1 MNEDF
6 EVLIIK
12 LLPFLPDLLT
22 CSKNIKLNFKYT
34 INHVWNKSLFF
45 FFKCNFVILNK
56 SHTARG
62 E

>member
-12 LLPFLPDLLT
+12 LLPFLPDLST

-34 INHVWNKSLFF
+34 INHLWNKSLFF
-45 FFKCNFVILNK
+45 LKMQLCHFK
-56 SHTARG
+56 
-62 E
+62 

>member
-34 INHVWNKSLFF
+34 ITHVWNKPLVFL
-45 FFKCNFVILNK
+45 KCNFVILNK
-56 SHTARG
+56 SHTAKG

>member
-12 LLPFLPDLLT
+12 LLPFLTDLLT

-34 INHVWNKSLFF
+34 INRVWNKSLLFF
-45 FFKCNFVILNK
+45 FFLNATL
-56 SHTARG
+56 SF
-62 E
+62 

>member
-22 CSKNIKLNFKYT
+22 CSKNIKLNLKYI
-34 INHVWNKSLFF
+34 INHFWNKSLVSL
-45 FFKCNFVILNK
+45 KCNFVILNK
-56 SHTARG
+56 SHTAKG